1 MNGCHYDPA
10 NPDCVDTSVLVH
22 VDGSGADVRIDTG
35 AGAAGADGTTQRW
48 SPDDGSRSLRPCRSR
63 GTADVGGVFPLGS
76 DDGSFPTGTV
86 DRWRGSVLATPRTLK
101 RPPGG
106 RYLAAG
112 LAPSS
117 CPTIGGSPGG
127 TLAPRGLGSLTY
139 RRQHDPDDAVPR
151 TDQRAQRDRAVG
163 ALVEPPGRRS
173 LPDVGQV
180 RVLRGPQCRG
190 PVRLV
195 TALQVPDPR
204 ARRRALPGRRP
215 RSRRPD
221 VRSGARAVHGL
232 VRRSRL
238 RRRGR
243 RRPAARRRRV
253 HPDRG
258 RAEPRLFRWS
268 RRPSRRRDRG
278 RVGRPGRCS
287 PSRAHGH
294 ATSSR
299 R

>member
-1 MNGCHYDPA
+1 MNDLCRRAPGFHTHA
-10 NPDCVDTSVLVH
+10 RL
-22 VDGSGADVRIDTG
+22 A
-35 AGAAGADGTTQRW
+35 
-48 SPDDGSRSLRPCRSR
+48 RP
-63 GTADVGGVFPLGS
+63 VGRLG
-76 DDGSFPTGTV
+76 
-86 DRWRGSVLATPRTLK
+86 
-101 RPPGG
+101 
-106 RYLAAG
+106 LAAG
-112 LAPSS
+112 PLA
-117 CPTIGGSPGG
+117 
-127 TLAPRGLGSLTY
+127 Y
-139 RRQHDPDDAVPR
+139 RREHDPDDALPR
-151 TDQRAQRDRAVG
+151 ADQRAQRDRAVG

-180 RVLRGPQCRG
+180 RVLRGPQCRR

-204 ARRRALPGRRP
+204 ARCRALPGRRP
-215 RSRRPD
+215 RARRPD
-221 VRSGARAVHGL
+221 VRRARAVHGL

-258 RAEPRLFRWS
+258 RAEPRLFRGS

-278 RVGRPGRCS
+278 RRRRPGRCS
-287 PSRAHGH
+287 RSRAHGH
-294 ATSSR
+294 VTSSR